1 MEYSVNGI
9 SSSSVYGTS
18 RNADSWLQ
26 RKQGFS
32 ALDKALDNG
41 NIAQAQQAYMQVMET
56 MPTLTQKSMSAEG
69 PDLKNDHP
77 LVRLGK
83 SLQEGNI
90 AGAQAALTEMRPKG
104 QSVQERESNS
114 AAAPQPSGQISGS
127 QTLGVHIDIRV

>member
-1 MEYSVNGI
+1 MEYSINGI
-9 SSSSVYGTS
+9 SSASVYGTS

-69 PDLKNDHP
+69 PELKNDHP
-77 LVRLGK
+77 LVQLGK
-83 SLQEGNI
+83 SLQDGDI
-90 AGAQAALTEMRPKG
+90 SGAQAALTAMRPRAE
-104 QSVQERESNS
+104 SVKEREGTA